1 VLEVGR
7 RRRNQPAPPAAV
19 FDALAGPARG
29 WLVLLDDEVEPRVL
43 GADAPHSL
51 SWSSLWTK
59 RPEAIVRFELPHDE
73 SGQGTDLGWT
83 LLVGEPAPEATWI
96 GHARKRLNQ
105 LINADLRYTFGQ

>member
-1 VLEVGR
+1 
-7 RRRNQPAPPAAV
+7 
-19 FDALAGPARG
+19 
-29 WLVLLDDEVEPRVL
+29 LVLLDDEVEPRVL